1 MKNGDTVLDRR
12 YPKSEPWPLY
22 RLHECYEWRIQRRS
36 LTLTRDWTHCEWIW
50 RGGWIYRRRNRRSIQ
65 PWINNRNRRPLCMR
79 PLLSIL
85 GLSVCVCVC
94 TEKRRYDGFGKK
106 CRTRSGV
113 EHRYK
118 EERDTYSKILGTFIL
133 LFYVTRL
140 MVQICTICFLNF
152 SSDGPCLF
160 CSTNFSK
167 RANDRK

>member
-12 YPKSEPWPLY
+12 YPKSEPWRLY
-22 RLHECYEWRIQRRS
+22 HLHECYEWRIQRRS
-36 LTLTRDWTHCEWIW
+36 LTLTRDWTRCEWIW

-106 CRTRSGV
+106 CRKRSGV

-118 EERDTYSKILGTFIL
+118 EERDTCSKILWILILRHVHSTFLRDPLNGPNMYYMFSQFLIGWSLLIL
-133 LFYVTRL
+133 F
-140 MVQICTICFLNF
+140 
-152 SSDGPCLF
+152 D
-160 CSTNFSK
+160 
-167 RANDRK
+167 